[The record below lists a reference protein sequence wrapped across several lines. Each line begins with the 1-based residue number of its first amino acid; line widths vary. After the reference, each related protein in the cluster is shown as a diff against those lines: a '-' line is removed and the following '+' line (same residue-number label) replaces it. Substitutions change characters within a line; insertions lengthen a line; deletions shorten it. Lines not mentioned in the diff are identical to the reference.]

1 MRQLIYISHAEVDIA
16 PAVPVPDWRLSA
28 RGRSRHARFAERCPG
43 VTSIYCSNERKARD
57 GAEIM
62 AATLELDVQVI
73 DALHENDR
81 SATGYLPSEAF
92 KRMAD
97 AFFAR
102 PEDSVEGWERAVD
115 AQARV
120 MRALRRLVAQDDRGG
135 SIAVIGHG
143 GVGALLRA
151 HLLGQSIDRSH
162 DQPAGGGNVLRVALP
177 DWSLVEGWTPMEQ
190 FRSVWD
196 ETEEH

>member
-1 MRQLIYISHAEVDIA
+1 MRQLFYVSHAEVEID
-16 PAVPVPDWRLSA
+16 PDVPVPDWRLS
-28 RGRSRHARFAERCPG
+28 RKGRARHANFAERCAG
-43 VTSIYCSNERKARD
+43 VTSIYCSNERKARE
-57 GAEIM
+57 GAELM
-62 AATLELDVQVI
+62 AGLLELDVQVI

-92 KRMAD
+92 ERMAD

-102 PEDSVEGWERAVD
+102 PEESVEGWERAVD

-120 MRALRRLVAQDDRGG
+120 LTALRRLVARDDRPGN
-135 SIAVIGHG
+135 IAVIGHG

-151 HLLGQSIDRSH
+151 HLLKEPIARSH

-177 DWSLVEGWTPMEQ
+177 DWRLLEGWVPMER
-190 FRSVWD
+190 FSRD
-196 ETEEH
+196 REFEE